1 MTETVKDWAEYKAGL
16 LDGLDQ
22 KRANYLDVLLEN
34 VHAENVR
41 CLGQQTEGN
50 RVLVESTAPGAT
62 VTSNISRYDTIFA
75 PLVRRTMPALLAM
88 DIVGNQPLN
97 TPRGIV
103 RTMKFRYSET
113 TEEAGSPVVTAGDE
127 ASGMNVYDK
136 YSFLALGGDYDD
148 VDNLN
153 PFDQTVYLEGNRG
166 KPMDLVVLTQPVETY
181 GRKLSASYSLE
192 SADDLNALDGLDME
206 SELSIGLGDEIL
218 RELDRELIDELH
230 GLAGTIESFDFA
242 LVDGRYAGERLAALS
257 IAIDN
262 LSAQIAQK
270 TKKGGATW
278 MVVSQKVFTGLKH
291 ASNGSFVP
299 ANNGDLEMRSSLFAG
314 TFAGRV
320 KVYVD
325 PYAITDTVLL
335 GYKGSEFDAPLI
347 YLPYIP
353 LSSSGLIRNP
363 ETGDHRILMRTRYAL
378 HSFTDSNVSLGNS
391 PDYLARATVSNIN
404 LGFIN

>member
-1 MTETVKDWAEYKAGL
+1 MTEQVKNWEEYKASM
-16 LDGLDQ
+16 LDGLNPKQ
-22 KRANYLDVLLEN
+22 AEYVGTLLEN
-34 VHAENVR
+34 VHNENIR
-41 CLGQQTEGN
+41 CLNSNDEGN
-50 RVLVESTAPGAT
+50 KVLVESTAPGST

-88 DIVGNQPLN
+88 DLVGNQPLN
-97 TPRGIV
+97 APRGIV

-113 TEEAGSPVVTAGDE
+113 TEEGGTPVVTAGDE
-127 ASGMNVYDK
+127 ASGVNVYDK

-148 VDNLN
+148 VDNLD
-153 PFDQTVYLEGNRG
+153 PFAQTVYLEGNRG

-206 SELSIGLGDEIL
+206 SELSVGLGDEIL
-218 RELDRELIDELH
+218 RELDRELLDELN
-230 GLAGTIESFDFA
+230 GLAGTIDSFDFA

-278 MVVSQKVFTGLKH
+278 MVVSQRVLTGLKH
-291 ASNGSFVP
+291 ASNGAFVP
-299 ANNGDLEMRSSLFAG
+299 ATAGDMEYRASLFAG
-314 TFAGRV
+314 TFGGRIR
-320 KVYVD
+320 VYVD

-335 GYKGSEFDAPLI
+335 GYKGTEFDAPLI
-347 YLPYIP
+347 YLPFLP
-353 LSSSGLIRNP
+353 LSSSGLLRNP

-378 HSFTDSNVSLGNS
+378 HSFTDDNVSLGNS